1 MSRGERQALVDRAD
15 PHLSIVRQC
24 QLLKVARSTLYYQP
38 APVSDDDLAVM
49 RRLDEQYLLTPFYGA
64 RRMVAVLRRDGFAVN
79 RKRVRRLMRVMGI
92 EAIYQKPNTSRR
104 HPEHKV
110 YPYLLGGMAIEEPNQ
125 VWCADIT
132 YIPMARGFVYLVAV
146 MDWFSRRVLAWRL
159 SIGMDTDFCVEA
171 LQEAMAR
178 FGQPD
183 VFNTDQGVQFTSA
196 AFLDELE
203 GCGVRI
209 SMDGKGRFLDNIFI
223 ERLWR
228 SLKYEEVFIKA
239 YGSIAEARRGIGSWI
254 SFYNDER
261 PHQALN
267 YRTPSEVF
275 AQAKACGHMDN
286 ARGVDHMPTVE
297 QQQQLIRITSIA
309 EEGRK
314 GIHFLS

>member
-49 RRLDEQYLLTPFYGA
+49 RRLDAQYLLTPFYGA
-64 RRMVAVLRRDGFAVN
+64 RRMVAVLRRDGFVVN

-203 GCGVRI
+203 GVRI

-261 PHQALN
+261 PHRALN

-275 AQAKACGHMDN
+275 AQAKAYGHMDN

>member
-1 MSRGERQALVDRAD
+1 
-15 PHLSIVRQC
+15 
-24 QLLKVARSTLYYQP
+24 
-38 APVSDDDLAVM
+38 
-49 RRLDEQYLLTPFYGA
+49 
-64 RRMVAVLRRDGFAVN
+64 
-79 RKRVRRLMRVMGI
+79 MRVMGI

-146 MDWFSRRVLAWRL
+146 MDWFSRRVLARRL

-239 YGSIAEARRGIGSWI
+239 YGGDCRGTS
-254 SFYNDER
+254 R
-261 PHQALN
+261 HRL
-267 YRTPSEVF
+267 
-275 AQAKACGHMDN
+275 
-286 ARGVDHMPTVE
+286 VDF
-297 QQQQLIRITSIA
+297 
-309 EEGRK
+309 
-314 GIHFLS
+314 FL

>member
-64 RRMVAVLRRDGFAVN
+64 RRMVAVLRRDGFVVN

-110 YPYLLGGMAIEEPNQ
+110 YPYLLRGMAIEQPNQ

-132 YIPMARGFVYLVAV
+132 YIPMAKGFVYLVAV

-239 YGSIAEARRGIGSWI
+239 YGSIAEARRSIGAWL

-261 PHQALN
+261 PHQALD
-267 YRTPSEVF
+267 YRTPSQVF
-275 AQAKACGHMDN
+275 AQAKACGHVDN
-286 ARGVDHMPTVE
+286 ARGVAHMPTVQTAE
-297 QQQQLIRITSIA
+297 ASRINFM
-309 EEGRK
+309 EEKTRK
-314 GIHFLS
+314 GIHSLS